1 MRELIN
7 LYFLFIKLG
16 FMNFGGGYALFPI
29 LQKEIIE
36 KRGWITNEELMDY
49 YAIGQC
55 TPGVIA
61 VNTATFIG
69 HRRKGNIGGIV
80 STLGFI
86 TPSLIMITIIATFI
100 GNFSNLQVVKDAFA
114 GIRVCV
120 AVLILN
126 TTINLIK
133 TSVIDIKTCII
144 FILVAGFSIF
154 TDISPVLYIIIA
166 GIAGLL
172 LGRIGGRKHDTN

>member
-1 MRELIN
+1 MKELIN

-36 KRGWITNEELMDY
+36 KRNWITNEELMDY

-69 HRRKGNIGGIV
+69 HKRKGNIGGILA
-80 STLGFI
+80 TLG
-86 TPSLIMITIIATFI
+86 LTIIATFI
-100 GNFSNLQVVKDAFA
+100 GNFSDIPIVKNAFA

-126 TTINLIK
+126 TAINLIK

-144 FILVAGFSIF
+144 FVLVAGFSIF
-154 TDISPVLYIIIA
+154 TDISPVLYVIIA
-166 GIAGLL
+166 GIAGIVL
-172 LGRIGGRKHDTN
+172 RSIGGKKNDTN

>member
-1 MRELIN
+1 MKELIN

-36 KRGWITNEELMDY
+36 KRNWITNEELMDY

-69 HRRKGNIGGIV
+69 HKRKGNIGGILA
-80 STLGFI
+80 TLGFV
-86 TPSLIMITIIATFI
+86 TPSLLMITIIATFI
-100 GNFSNLQVVKDAFA
+100 GNFSDLPIVKNAFA

-126 TTINLIK
+126 TAINLIK
-133 TSVIDIKTCII
+133 T
-144 FILVAGFSIF
+144 LVAGFSIF
-154 TDISPVLYIIIA
+154 TDISPVLYVIIA
-166 GIAGLL
+166 GIAGIVL
-172 LGRIGGRKHDTN
+172 RSIGGKKNDTN

>member
-1 MRELIN
+1 MKELIE
-7 LYFLFIKLG
+7 LYLLFVKLG

-36 KRGWITNEELMDY
+36 KRKWITNEELMDY

-69 HRRKGNIGGIV
+69 HKRKGNLGGIFA
-80 STLGFI
+80 TLGFV
-86 TPSLIMITIIATFI
+86 TPSLILITIIATFI
-100 GNFSNLQVVKDAFA
+100 GNFSDLPIVKNAFA

-120 AVLILN
+120 SVLILN
-126 TTINLIK
+126 TAIKLVK
-133 TSVIDIKTCII
+133 TSVIDVKTLMI
-144 FILVAGFSIF
+144 FIFVAGFSIF
-154 TDISPVLYIIIA
+154 TNISPVLFIIIA
-166 GIAGLL
+166 GISGIVLKGL
-172 LGRIGGRKHDTN
+172 GGKNHGTN